1 MLFFNSNAPCNAAPE
16 ELPTN
21 NPSLFATSLT
31 LLKASLSATVKIP
44 STNYFSK
51 NDGHFSEPIPSVA

>member
-1 MLFFNSNAPCNAAPE
+1 MLFNSNAPCNAAPE

-44 STNYFSK
+44 STNFSK